1 MTMLQS
7 PNILIA
13 LKLLVA
19 VVCGGAIGFEREL
32 SRKPAGLRT
41 NVLICV
47 GAALFM
53 IVSRHIGGG
62 APYTDPAR
70 LVAQVVTAIGFIGA
84 GVILQSRGSISGL
97 TTAATI
103 LLVGAVGIAIGEG
116 MFVVALMTTLLII
129 VVLVMLRKVERA
141 FVRRRR
147 LFHYLLK
154 TSDPPQALA
163 QLLDLLEGEGL
174 RLDDF
179 SVKDLA
185 EGHHELRFAVVT
197 SLEKNG
203 LLIGKLSR
211 IGTDVQGST
220 VSDSD

>member
-1 MTMLQS
+1 MLDWQT
-7 PNILIA
+7 IQIG

-19 VVCGGAIGFEREL
+19 VACGGAIGFEREL

-84 GVILQSRGSISGL
+84 GVILQSRGSITGL

-103 LLVGAVGIAIGEG
+103 LLVGAVGITIGEG
-116 MFVVALMTTLLII
+116 MFTIAVMTTLLII
-129 VVLVMLRKVERA
+129 IVLVVLRAVERA

-147 LFHYLLK
+147 LFHYLLR
-154 TSDPPQALA
+154 TTDAPQALA
-163 QLLDLLEGEGL
+163 RLLDLLDREGL

-179 SVKDLA
+179 SVRDLDQ
-185 EGHHELRFAVVT
+185 GHHELRFACVT
-197 SLEKNG
+197 SLEGNSRLIR
-203 LLIGKLSR
+203 LLPE
-211 IGTDVQGST
+211 IGTEVQGST
-220 VSDSD
+220 AASTD

>member
-1 MTMLQS
+1 M
-7 PNILIA
+7 
-13 LKLLVA
+13 
-19 VVCGGAIGFEREL
+19 

-70 LVAQVVTAIGFIGA
+70 LVAQVVTGIGFIGA
-84 GVILQSRGSISGL
+84 GVILQARGSISGL

-103 LLVGAVGIAIGEG
+103 FVVSAVGITIGEG
-116 MFVVALMTTLLII
+116 MFTVGLMTTLLII
-129 VVLVMLRKVERA
+129 VVLVLLRRVEGG

-154 TSDPPQALA
+154 TTDAPQALA
-163 QLLDLLEGEGL
+163 RLFDLLESEGL
-174 RLDDF
+174 RMDDF
-179 SVKDLA
+179 SVKDMS
-185 EGHHELRFAVVT
+185 EGRYELRFAVIT
-197 SLEKNG
+197 SLKENSRLMK
-203 LLIGKLSR
+203 LLPS
-211 IGTDVQGST
+211 IGTEVQGST
-220 VSDSD
+220 VPSSD